1 MINIF
6 FGSTINREQ
15 VEKEQI
21 ELFVRNLNK
30 KFKEI
35 KSKVDVRV
43 KPLFKNEINN
53 LQALINEAEYSFFII
68 FKSVTTEDTDEII
81 YAVKQY
87 EEHNKPKVYVYF
99 KTINDDD
106 SINDE
111 INILKDKISSE
122 FAHYYQVFTNIEEIK
137 YLQILKK
144 LNFD

>member
-68 FKSVTTEDTDEII
+68 FK
-81 YAVKQY
+81 
-87 EEHNKPKVYVYF
+87 
-99 KTINDDD
+99 
-106 SINDE
+106 
-111 INILKDKISSE
+111 
-122 FAHYYQVFTNIEEIK
+122 
-137 YLQILKK
+137 
-144 LNFD
+144 